1 VSVDLVLSL
10 MPDFLLK
17 WVVAMKQN
25 RTTLTL
31 AALFLAL
38 NGLAAS
44 AARGVDGAGRDPA
57 SYGPASAPG
66 SGNYAN
72 YIEDDVVPQRP
83 PAQPAAPGFA
93 GFLEDKPAFQS
104 MTKAPANDF
113 GKSDDT
119 KSHACNGCYGY
130 GCNDCYTRTWVGVDY
145 MTLWTKGRFLPPLV
159 TTGTPGQDG
168 VWGAPSTVTLFG
180 NDEIGEDFRSA
191 GRLSLG
197 LWLDRC
203 ERVGIGGR
211 FMISE
216 SDESPFSAAS
226 NGSPLLARPFFNSD
240 LIVNAQDSL
249 IISSPGIRR
258 GNIAA
263 QAENDLMSLDAY
275 LRVLLY
281 QYEDRRLDLLAGYQF
296 SRIDDSLSISHQMTQ
311 IGGAFP
317 VGTQFAFDDLFD
329 VKNTFHGATLGLQGE
344 YCYGA
349 LTFSMLSKLGFG
361 NLRREVR
368 IDGRSRVTDATTT
381 ANFTGGML
389 ALPTNIGTHQDDVF
403 SFVPEVELKLKY
415 EVSRGFEV
423 AIGYTFLYWTE
434 VALAGDQIDRSVQ
447 GMPTVNGSQLLGGT
461 LAPGAPANPA
471 FAGVQDAGFWAQG
484 LTFGVTLK
492 R

>member
-1 VSVDLVLSL
+1 MSVDLVISL
-10 MPDFLLK
+10 VPDFLLK

-25 RTTLTL
+25 RTMLTL

-38 NGLAAS
+38 NGFAASGSSGASGAEGDSATYSPAS
-44 AARGVDGAGRDPA
+44 AA
-57 SYGPASAPG
+57 S

-72 YIEDDVVPQRP
+72 YIEDDLVPRSP
-83 PAQPAAPGFA
+83 PAAPGFA
-93 GFLEDKPAFQS
+93 GFLEDKPSSPSWSQPPGD
-104 MTKAPANDF
+104 KH
-113 GKSDDT
+113 GKSDST

-130 GCNDCYTRTWVGVDY
+130 GCDGCYTRTWVGVDY
-145 MTLWTKGRFLPPLV
+145 MMLWSKGRFLPPLV

-168 VWGAPSTVTLFG
+168 VWGQPSTVALFG
-180 NDEIGEDFRSA
+180 NEDIGEDFRSA

-197 LWLDRC
+197 LWLDRS

-211 FMISE
+211 FLISE
-216 SDESPFSAAS
+216 TDESPFSAES
-226 NGSPLLARPFFNSD
+226 NGGGSPLLARPFFNSD

-249 IISSPGIRR
+249 IVSSPGIRR
-258 GNIAA
+258 GIVAA

-296 SRIDDSLSISHQMTQ
+296 SRIDDSLSIGNRMVQ

-317 VGTQFAFDDLFD
+317 VGTRFEFDDLFD
-329 VKNTFHGATLGLQGE
+329 VKNTFHGATVGLQGE
-344 YCYGA
+344 YSYGS
-349 LTFSMLSKLGFG
+349 LRLSMLSKLGFG
-361 NLRREVR
+361 NLHREVR
-368 IDGRSRVTDATTT
+368 IDGRSRVIDANNNV
-381 ANFTGGML
+381 ADFNGGML
-389 ALPTNIGTHQDDVF
+389 ALPTNIGTYKDDVF
-403 SFVPEVELKLKY
+403 SFVPEVEMKLMY
-415 EVSRGFEV
+415 EVSKGFEV
-423 AIGYTFLYWTE
+423 AIGYSFLYWTE

>member
-1 VSVDLVLSL
+1 LV
-10 MPDFLLK
+10 PDFLLK

-44 AARGVDGAGRDPA
+44 GTSGASGAEGDSA
-57 SYGPASAPG
+57 TYSPASAPS

-72 YIEDDVVPQRP
+72 YIEDDLVPQSP
-83 PAQPAAPGFA
+83 PAAPGFA
-93 GFLEDKPAFQS
+93 GFLEDKPSSPSRMEPSAD
-104 MTKAPANDF
+104 KH
-113 GKSDDT
+113 GKSDSS

-130 GCNDCYTRTWVGVDY
+130 GCDSCYTRTWVGVDY
-145 MTLWTKGRFLPPLV
+145 MMLWSKGRFLPPLV

-168 VWGAPSTVTLFG
+168 VWGQPSTVALYG
-180 NDEIGEDFRSA
+180 NEDIGEDFRSA

-197 LWLDRC
+197 LWLDRS

-211 FMISE
+211 FLISE
-216 SDESPFSAAS
+216 TDEAPFSAES
-226 NGSPLLARPFFNSD
+226 NAGGAPLLARPFFNSD

-249 IISSPGIRR
+249 IVSSPGIRR
-258 GNIAA
+258 GIVAA

-296 SRIDDSLSISHQMTQ
+296 SRIDDSLSIGNRMYQ

-317 VGTQFAFDDLFD
+317 VGTRFEFDDLFD
-329 VKNTFHGATLGLQGE
+329 VKNTFHGATVGLQGE
-344 YCYGA
+344 YSYGS
-349 LTFSMLSKLGFG
+349 LRLSMLSKLGFG
-361 NLRREVR
+361 NLHREVR
-368 IDGRSRVTDATTT
+368 IDGRSRVIDANNNV
-381 ANFTGGML
+381 ADFTGGML
-389 ALPTNIGTHQDDVF
+389 ALPTNIDTYKDDVF
-403 SFVPEVELKLKY
+403 SFVPEVEMKLMY
-415 EVSRGFEV
+415 EVSKGFEV
-423 AIGYTFLYWTE
+423 AIGYSFLYWTE